1 MGKSELMTEQWLN
14 ERYKV
19 LHPLGQGGFA
29 QTYLAV
35 DEQRSQMRCV
45 IKHLMP
51 TDTSTQF
58 LATARRLFQSEVQV
72 MRRLGK
78 HPAIPTLL
86 DAFEVEG
93 EFYLVQEFVDG
104 EALSERFQQQ
114 GRFSEA
120 EAVQLLTAV
129 LQILVFIHQA
139 QVVHR
144 DIKPSNLMRRRA
156 DGQYVLIDF
165 GAVKEITTELSTT
178 PSEKFTVS
186 IGTQGY
192 AAPEQMAGRPRYSS
206 DLYSLGMTVIRG
218 LTGRSPT
225 ELPENPVTGEL
236 QWTDSAPTVHE
247 GLRVFL
253 NRLTHVSIY
262 QRYPSA
268 AAALADLAHYQTL
281 AIPSATA
288 IAPTELSPSDSP
300 PGGWQVQAGR
310 QAIAAVLI
318 GAIVL
323 LIRQLGGWV
332 PIELWLHDQWVQ
344 RQPLPPVDDRLLVV
358 EITEADLM
366 QLQQPTPSDA
376 VLAELITT
384 LQTYD
389 PAVIGLDL
397 YRDIP
402 QGDGHE
408 QLLAALTADNVVAIR
423 QLGSSRS
430 EQIPAPRGVPPDRVG
445 FNDFPVDA
453 DGVVRRSLIYATV
466 DDRPDTEIFYSLAL
480 RLSLAYLQP
489 RGIVPRASD
498 VNAEYLALNEA
509 TFVPLTPNFGG
520 YRQLDAAGYQLL
532 LQYRGARDTI
542 PTITLGEM
550 LDGQFQAEMI
560 RDRVILIGT
569 TAASAKDFFLTPY
582 SATAETDFLMS
593 GVMLHAHATSQILSA
608 ALDAQP
614 LPWAVPEAVELLWI
628 MVGATGGVILG
639 RQGQRLRVLGLGLG
653 VGGVVLL
660 AVPAAVAT
668 QAGWLPVVPAV
679 MTFAGSA
686 IAAALI
692 QNYTADKRSSAA
704 LWADVGFP
712 RD

>member
-1 MGKSELMTEQWLN
+1 MTEQWLN
-14 ERYKV
+14 ERYRV
-19 LHPLGQGGFA
+19 LQPLGQGGFA
-29 QTYLAV
+29 YTYLAV
-35 DEQRSQMRCV
+35 DEQRSQLRCV

-51 TDTSTQF
+51 ADTSAQF
-58 LATARRLFQSEVQV
+58 LTTARRLFQSEVQV
-72 MRRLGK
+72 MRRLGN

-86 DAFEVEG
+86 DAFELEG
-93 EFYLVQEFVDG
+93 EFYLVQEFIDG
-104 EALSERFQQQ
+104 DALSDRFNQP
-114 GRFSEA
+114 GKFGETEA
-120 EAVQLLTAV
+120 IQLLTAV
-129 LQILVFIHQA
+129 LEILTFIHQE

-165 GAVKEITTELSTT
+165 GAVKEITTELGTAH
-178 PSEKFTVS
+178 SEQFTVS

-206 DLYSLGMTVIRG
+206 DLYALGMTVIRG

-236 QWTDSAPTVHE
+236 QWADSAPAIHA
-247 GLRVFL
+247 GLKVFL

-281 AIPSATA
+281 ATPSATA
-288 IAPTELSPSDSP
+288 LAPTELSPSDARK
-300 PGGWQVQAGR
+300 GRWLGRAGR
-310 QAIAAVLI
+310 QAIAAVVMV
-318 GAIVL
+318 AIVL

-366 QLQQPTPSDA
+366 RLQQPTPSDA

-384 LQTYD
+384 LQAYA
-389 PAVIGLDL
+389 PQVIGLDL

-402 QGDGHE
+402 QGDGHD
-408 QLLAALTADNVVAIR
+408 QLLAALAAENVVAIR
-423 QLGSSRS
+423 QLGTSPS
-430 EQIPAPRGVPPDRVG
+430 ERIPAPRGVPPDRVG

-453 DGVVRRSLIYATV
+453 DGVVRRSLIYATA
-466 DDRPDTEIFYSLAL
+466 DDRPDTEIFHSLAL
-480 RLSLAYLQP
+480 RLALAYLQP
-489 RGIVPRASD
+489 RDIVPRASA
-498 VNAEYLALNEA
+498 VNAEYLALNEV
-509 TFVPLTPNFGG
+509 TFVPLNPDFGG
-520 YRQLDAAGYQLL
+520 YRHMDAAGYQILL
-532 LQYRGARDTI
+532 RYRGASGTI
-542 PTITLGEM
+542 PTITIGEI
-550 LDGQFQAEMI
+550 LAGQFQAEMI
-560 RDRVILIGT
+560 RDRIILIGT

-582 SATAETDFLMS
+582 SATAEEDFLMS
-593 GVMLHAHATSQILSA
+593 GVMLHAHATSQIVAA
-608 ALDAQP
+608 ALDGQP
-614 LPWAVPEAVELLWI
+614 LPWAVPEAVELVWI
-628 MVGATGGVILG
+628 MGGATGGVLLG
-639 RQGQRLRVLGLGLG
+639 RQGKRLRVLGLGL
-653 VGGVVLL
+653 VAGGVVLL
-660 AVPAAVAT
+660 GVPAAVAT

-679 MTFAGSA
+679 MAFAGSA

-692 QNYTADKRSSAA
+692 QTYTAGERASVAS
-704 LWADVGFP
+704 WADAGLP

>member
-1 MGKSELMTEQWLN
+1 MTEQWLN
-14 ERYKV
+14 ERYRV
-19 LHPLGQGGFA
+19 LRPLGQGGFA

-35 DEQRSQMRCV
+35 DEQRSQLRCV

-51 TDTSTQF
+51 ADTSAQF

-72 MRRLGK
+72 MRRLGN

-86 DAFEVEG
+86 DAFELAG
-93 EFYLVQEFVDG
+93 EFYLVQEFIDG
-104 EALSERFQQQ
+104 DALSDRFNQL
-114 GRFSEA
+114 GKFGEA
-120 EAVQLLTAV
+120 EAVELLTAV
-129 LQILVFIHQA
+129 LQILAFIHQE

-144 DIKPSNLMRRRA
+144 DIKPSNLMRRQA

-165 GAVKEITTELSTT
+165 GAVKEITTELGTAN
-178 PSEKFTVS
+178 SERFTVS

-206 DLYSLGMTVIRG
+206 DLYALGMTVIRG

-236 QWTDSAPTVHE
+236 QWIASAPAVSD
-247 GLRVFL
+247 GLKVFL

-268 AAALADLAHYQTL
+268 AAALADLAQYQEL
-281 AIPSATA
+281 ATPSATA
-288 IAPTELSPSDSP
+288 LATTELSPSDAVKP
-300 PGGWQVQAGR
+300 GWQLRAGR
-310 QAIAAVLI
+310 QAIAAVVI
-318 GAIVL
+318 VAIVL
-323 LIRQLGGWV
+323 LIRHLGGWV
-332 PIELWLHDQWVQ
+332 PIELWLHDQWVL

-366 QLQQPTPSDA
+366 RLQQPTPSDA

-389 PAVIGLDL
+389 PQVIGLDL

-402 QGDGHE
+402 QGDGHD
-408 QLLAALTADNVVAIR
+408 QLLAALAADNVVAIR
-423 QLGSSRS
+423 QLGTSPS
-430 EQIPAPRGVPPDRVG
+430 ERIPAPRGMPPERVG

-453 DGVVRRSLIYATV
+453 DGVVRRSLIYATA
-466 DDRPDTEIFYSLAL
+466 DDRPDTEIFHSLAL
-480 RLSLAYLQP
+480 RLALAYLQP
-489 RGIVPRASD
+489 RGLVPRASA
-498 VNAEYLALNEA
+498 VNAEYLALNDA
-509 TFVPLTPNFGG
+509 TFVPLEPNFGG
-520 YRQLDAAGYQLL
+520 YRQMDAAGYQIM
-532 LQYRGARDTI
+532 LQYRGANDTI
-542 PTITLGEM
+542 PTITIGEI

-560 RDRVILIGT
+560 RDRIILIGT

-582 SATAETDFLMS
+582 SATAEEDFLMS
-593 GVMLHAHATSQILSA
+593 GVMLHAHATSQIVAA
-608 ALDAQP
+608 ALDGQP
-614 LPWAVPEAVELLWI
+614 LPWAVPEAVELVWI
-628 MVGATGGVILG
+628 VGGATGGVILG
-639 RQGQRLRVLGLGLG
+639 RQGKRLRVLGLGLVAGSIVLVG
-653 VGGVVLL
+653 VPIG
-660 AVPAAVAT
+660 VAT

-679 MTFAGSA
+679 MAFAGSA

-692 QNYTADKRSSAA
+692 QTYTTDKIA
-704 LWADVGFP
+704 LANSWVNAWPP

>member
-1 MGKSELMTEQWLN
+1 MTERCLN
-14 ERYKV
+14 ERYRV
-19 LHPLGQGGFA
+19 LRPLGQGGFA

-51 TDTSTQF
+51 VDTSAQF

-86 DAFEVEG
+86 DAFEGDG

-104 EALSERFQQQ
+104 EALSELFQQP
-114 GRFSEA
+114 GRFDEA

-129 LQILVFIHQA
+129 LEILVFIHQA

-144 DIKPSNLMRRRA
+144 DIKPSNLMRRCA

-165 GAVKEITTELSTT
+165 GAVKEITTELSTAN
-178 PSEKFTVS
+178 SEQFTVS

-206 DLYSLGMTVIRG
+206 DLYALGMTVIRG

-236 QWTDSAPTVHE
+236 QWATSAPAVHA
-247 GLRVFL
+247 GLKVFL

-268 AAALADLAHYQTL
+268 AAALDDLAHYQAL
-281 AIPSATA
+281 ATPSATA
-288 IAPTELSPSDSP
+288 LAPTELSPSNAMK
-300 PGGWQVQAGR
+300 GLWLGRAGR
-310 QAIAAVLI
+310 QAIATLI
-318 GAIVL
+318 TVAIVL
-323 LIRQLGGWV
+323 GIRQLGGWV

-344 RQPLPPVDDRLLVV
+344 RQPTPPIDDRLLVV

-366 QLQQPTPSDA
+366 RLQQPTPSDA

-384 LQTYD
+384 LQAYT
-389 PAVIGLDL
+389 PQVIGLDL

-402 QGDGHE
+402 QGEGHE
-408 QLLAALTADNVVAIR
+408 QLLAALAADNVVAIR
-423 QLGSSRS
+423 QLGSSPS

-453 DGVVRRSLIYATV
+453 DGVVRRSLIYATAT
-466 DDRPDTEIFYSLAL
+466 DRPDTEIFYSLAL
-480 RLSLAYLQP
+480 RLALAYLQP
-489 RGIVPRASD
+489 RDIVPRAST
-498 VNAEYLALNEA
+498 VNAEYLALNET
-509 TFVPLTPNFGG
+509 TFVPLNPRYGG
-520 YRQLDAAGYQLL
+520 YRHLDAAGYQIM
-532 LQYRGARDTI
+532 LQYRGADGTI
-542 PTITLGEM
+542 PTVTIGEI
-550 LDGQFQAEMI
+550 LEGQFQAEMI
-560 RDRVILIGT
+560 RDRIILIGT

-582 SATAETDFLMS
+582 SAKAEEDFLMS
-593 GVMLHAHATSQILSA
+593 GVMLHAHATSQIVSA
-608 ALDAQP
+608 ALDGQP

-628 MVGATGGVILG
+628 IGSATGGVLLG
-639 RQGQRLRVLGLGLG
+639 RQGQRLRVLGVGLVAG
-653 VGGVVLL
+653 SVVLL
-660 AVPAAVAT
+660 GVPFGVAT

-679 MTFAGSA
+679 MAFTGSA
-686 IAAALI
+686 IATALI
-692 QNYTADKRSSAA
+692 QNYTAGDRAVA
-704 LWADVGFP
+704 DAWANAWPKQD
-712 RD
+712 